1 MDGRVPLSP
10 RRVSAVSALS
20 LALALAGCGVV
31 AGPPSSP
38 SPNPFVALCAE
49 PVVKTCG
56 TDPLPTGITIADD
69 ARDADVLAFAARV
82 QEAIADEANE
92 ITLHADAPDA
102 VRVDPEVSPAPKWQF
117 TLRPGGRPDRLADIL
132 EAAAVPGA
140 RGIAVDTD
148 WPVAVAATLDDVEP
162 LIVALS
168 QTRLFSEGGTFTVPS
183 IDEHFRLVY
192 VPEHT
197 TLDGVRAIVSV
208 ARDYPDA
215 EILLEAPTT
224 GPQHPTFYV
233 SRLTA
238 EEVTAVDERL
248 RAPEMASASADGI
261 PLEYVLGSIG
271 EQGTTYVTGTFG
283 GVTG

>member
-1 MDGRVPLSP
+1 LALL
-10 RRVSAVSALS
+10 AVGSALV
-20 LALALAGCGVV
+20 LAGCGVV
-31 AGPPSSP
+31 AAPSSSP

-56 TDPLPTGITIADD
+56 TDPVPAGITIADG
-69 ARDADVLAFAARV
+69 ATDADVLAFADDV
-82 QEAIADEANE
+82 QAAIIDETNE
-92 ITLHADAPDA
+92 LTLHADAPEA
-102 VRVDPEVSPAPKWQF
+102 PRIDPEVSPAPKWQF
-117 TLRPGGRPDRLADIL
+117 TLRPGGRTEGLADVL
-132 EAAAVPGA
+132 AAAAVPGA
-140 RGIAVDTD
+140 MGISNETG
-148 WPVAVAATLDDVEP
+148 WPSAVAATLDDVEP

-168 QTRLFSEGGTFTVPS
+168 QTRLFSDGGTFTVPS
-183 IDEHFRLVY
+183 VDEHFRLVY
-192 VPEHT
+192 VPERT
-197 TLDGVRAIVSV
+197 SMDGVREMVAI

-238 EEVTAVDERL
+238 DQVATLDARL
-248 RAPEMASASADGI
+248 RSPQLASASADGI
-261 PLEYVLGSIG
+261 PLEYVLGSTG

>member
-1 MDGRVPLSP
+1 MPLSP
-10 RRVSAVSALS
+10 RRVSAVPALS
-20 LALALAGCGVV
+20 LALVLAGCGVV

-162 LIVALS
+162 LIVALT

-238 EEVTAVDERL
+238 EEVTALDERL

>member
-10 RRVSAVSALS
+10 RRVSAVPALG
-20 LALALAGCGVV
+20 LALVLAGCGVV

-238 EEVTAVDERL
+238 EEVTALDERL